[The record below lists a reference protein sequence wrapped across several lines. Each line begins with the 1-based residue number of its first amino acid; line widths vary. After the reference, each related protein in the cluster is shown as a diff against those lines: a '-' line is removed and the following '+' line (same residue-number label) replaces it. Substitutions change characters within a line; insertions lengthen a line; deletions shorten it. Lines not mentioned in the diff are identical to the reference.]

1 MPASHLGKPR
11 LAGLHDFVQVLEGAV
26 LDLNW
31 LSFAPMHNP
40 FDTKHS
46 CLSSN
51 THVSHR
57 HCLPG
62 RLALRLLLFPVR
74 PHIDLVPSAAALGAD
89 HPRAEVRDFSVGR
102 VAPHFD

>member
-57 HCLPG
+57 HCLPV
-62 RLALRLLLFPVR
+62 RLACGSCSLQFGLTSILSLRL
-74 PHIDLVPSAAALGAD
+74 PHLAQTTRERKYGISVSAG
-89 HPRAEVRDFSVGR
+89 
-102 VAPHFD
+102 

>member
-46 CLSSN
+46 CLSSP
-51 THVSHR
+51 
-57 HCLPG
+57 LLAG
-62 RLALRLLLFPVR
+62 EARLRRLLFPVR
-74 PHIDLVPSAAALGAD
+74 PHIDLVLSAAHSAQTTRERKYGI
-89 HPRAEVRDFSVGR
+89 SVSAG
-102 VAPHFD
+102 

>member
-46 CLSSN
+46 CLTN
-51 THVSHR
+51 PNANPH
-57 HCLPG
+57 
-62 RLALRLLLFPVR
+62 R
-74 PHIDLVPSAAALGAD
+74 PHAGMAGEFRQAWGLLRGAAATTISCLD
-89 HPRAEVRDFSVGR
+89 YLPRGHAGFFRPREI
-102 VAPHFD
+102 ATA